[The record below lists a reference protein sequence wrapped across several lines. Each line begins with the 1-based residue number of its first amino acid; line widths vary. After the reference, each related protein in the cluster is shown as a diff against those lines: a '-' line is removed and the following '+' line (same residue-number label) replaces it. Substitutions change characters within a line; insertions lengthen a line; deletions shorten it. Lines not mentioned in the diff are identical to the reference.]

1 MSSRGYLTDMME
13 SIAEKIALT
22 SHIEEKLRGSEDEEE
37 IQRLKTL
44 LDKTLTLRRKQMS
57 RLLSKAENPNPFF
70 WCQFKHALG
79 AFMRDCEVY
88 EATGEDSD
96 LEIAKE
102 SADILAMNTSLF
114 LGMEFTTCARCLAD
128 KLLVKQVEEKTNT
141 KSVILETNE
150 GEQDGK
156 NIT

>member
-22 SHIEEKLRGSEDEEE
+22 SHIEEKLRDTEDAQEKSNLKSELE
-37 IQRLKTL
+37 RVLN
-44 LDKTLTLRRKQMS
+44 LRRKQMS
-57 RLLSKAENPNPFF
+57 RLLAKSENPNPLF

-79 AFMRDCEVY
+79 SFIRDCEVY
-88 EATGEDSD
+88 EATKEEED

-102 SADILAMNTSLF
+102 SSNILAMSTSQF
-114 LGMEFTTCARCLAD
+114 LGMEFEVCARCLAD

-141 KSVILETNE
+141 HSAILETNE

>member
-88 EATGEDSD
+88 EATGEDLD

-102 SADILAMNTSLF
+102 SADNLAMNTSLF
-114 LGMEFTTCARCLAD
+114 LGMEFETCARCLAD

>member
-22 SHIEEKLRGSEDEEE
+22 SHIEEKIRGSEDEEE

-70 WCQFKHALG
+70 WCQFKHAL
-79 AFMRDCEVY
+79 
-88 EATGEDSD
+88 
-96 LEIAKE
+96 
-102 SADILAMNTSLF
+102 
-114 LGMEFTTCARCLAD
+114 
-128 KLLVKQVEEKTNT
+128 
-141 KSVILETNE
+141 
-150 GEQDGK
+150 
-156 NIT
+156 